1 MENKHLHIISFN
13 VPWPANYGG
22 VVDVFYR
29 IRTLSEMGVSIHLH
43 CFTYGR
49 EKAEVLN
56 SLCKEVIYYKRDTSF
71 IKMFS
76 RKPYIVVSR
85 QSEALVQNL
94 LKDDYPILC
103 EGVHTAALLDDKR
116 LSGRN
121 ICLRAHNVEHDYYRL
136 LADSTPWGWK
146 RLFHRMEARRLKRFE
161 PIARKAKA
169 VFVVSEKDYNY
180 FSAYNEQVVLMPSSH
195 ESNSVT
201 VAVGRG
207 DYLLYHGNLSVSEN
221 LQAVEYLIHNVFSQ
235 LPFPCVIAG
244 LNPPASL
251 VKMVRRYPHI
261 SLVTNPSDV
270 EMERLVRDAQVNVLL
285 TFQPTGLKLKLLNS
299 LFSGR
304 FCLVNRAMV
313 EGSGLE
319 QACVV
324 ADTPEAMLSALQTLW
339 NTSFTEAD
347 LSQRKMLLQGKYDN
361 VHNAELLLQTMF
373 PNEQFID
380 A

>member
-1 MENKHLHIISFN
+1 MHIISFN

-169 VFVVSEKDYNY
+169 VFVVSDKDFGY
-180 FSAYNEQVVLMPSSH
+180 FSAYNERVVLMPSSH
-195 ESNSVT
+195 ESNHIT

-221 LQAVEYLIHNVFSQ
+221 LQAVEYLIHHVFSQ

-251 VKMVRRYPHI
+251 LKKVQCHPNIR
-261 SLVTNPSDV
+261 LVANPSDG
-270 EMERLVRDAQVNVLL
+270 EMEQLLRNAQVNVLL

-299 LFSGR
+299 LFAGR

-313 EGSGLE
+313 DGSGLE